1 MRRQFVHVPT
11 SIDATQAEEVGV
23 EHLLRDIKDA
33 SQGTLSKQVSD
44 KAQGLKVLAGKL
56 REMKDYLKKVISGEF
71 RYNQSIIDNYQDIF
85 NLLPNLKVEEMVKS
99 FSVKS
104 NDYMYVIYVSALIRS
119 ILSLHDLINNKIQAK
134 EQEAENVRKE
144 HQREEDVKKAKEEA
158 EKKKLE
164 DALKGL
170 DGGEKTDKK

>member
-1 MRRQFVHVPT
+1 MPT

-71 RYNQSIIDNYQDIF
+71 RYNQSIVDNF
-85 NLLPNLKVEEMVKS
+85 
-99 FSVKS
+99 
-104 NDYMYVIYVSALIRS
+104 
-119 ILSLHDLINNKIQAK
+119 
-134 EQEAENVRKE
+134 
-144 HQREEDVKKAKEEA
+144 
-158 EKKKLE
+158 
-164 DALKGL
+164 
-170 DGGEKTDKK
+170 